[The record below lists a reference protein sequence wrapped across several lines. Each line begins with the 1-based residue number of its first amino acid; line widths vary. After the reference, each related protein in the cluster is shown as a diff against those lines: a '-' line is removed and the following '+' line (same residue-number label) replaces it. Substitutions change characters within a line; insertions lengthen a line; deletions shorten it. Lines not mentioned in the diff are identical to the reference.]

1 VGMNRFLLSTHWE
14 YINRITLR
22 IRLMFRA
29 RPALAILNKIRTI
42 EIRGEVSEVSW
53 PNLGSIM
60 QKVLKP
66 VVLVV
71 LVTLLGFLISCS
83 RHPSDEAIAQ
93 DIQTKVAADPETK
106 NSDVSVAA
114 KDGTIILSGKVTTQ
128 VAQQKL
134 EQIARQEA
142 GAARVEDQTAVQPVV
157 VPAGTV
163 LTVRVAQALGS
174 GISQTGQTFLATL
187 EQPVSV
193 GEIPAIPAGSTLSG
207 TVVTAK
213 AKGKVKGQGE
223 LKLKLT
229 RISVSG
235 QTYSIQTNELNSTV
249 KGKGKRTAVTTG
261 GGAAGGALLGGLV
274 GGGKGAGIGL
284 LLGGGAGFVGGAM
297 TGNKQIEVAAESA
310 LNFTLTS
317 PLMLKPPTE

>member
-1 VGMNRFLLSTHWE
+1 
-14 YINRITLR
+14 
-22 IRLMFRA
+22 
-29 RPALAILNKIRTI
+29 
-42 EIRGEVSEVSW
+42 
-53 PNLGSIM
+53 M
-60 QKVLKP
+60 QKVHKQ
-66 VVLVV
+66 VVLIA
-71 LVTLLGFLISCS
+71 LVTLVGFLIACS
-83 RHPSDEAIAQ
+83 RHPSDETIAQ

-106 NSDVSVAA
+106 DSDVHVAA
-114 KDGTIILSGKVTTQ
+114 IEGRITLSGQVTTPA
-128 VAQQKL
+128 AQQKL

-163 LTVRVAQALGS
+163 LTVRVGQALGS
-174 GISQTGQTFLATL
+174 GISKTGQTFLATL

-193 GEIPAIPAGSTLSG
+193 GEIPAMPAGSTVSG

-223 LKLKLT
+223 LTLRLT
-229 RISVSG
+229 SVSVSG
-235 QTYSIQTNELNSTV
+235 QTYSIQTNELKSTV

-261 GGAAGGALLGGLV
+261 GGAAGGALLGGFA

-297 TGNKQIEVAAESA
+297 TGNKQVEVAAESA

>member
-1 VGMNRFLLSTHWE
+1 
-14 YINRITLR
+14 
-22 IRLMFRA
+22 
-29 RPALAILNKIRTI
+29 
-42 EIRGEVSEVSW
+42 
-53 PNLGSIM
+53 M
-60 QKVLKP
+60 QKVHKP

-71 LVTLLGFLISCS
+71 LVTLLGFLIACS
-83 RHPSDEAIAQ
+83 RHPSDETIAQ
-93 DIQTKVAADPETK
+93 DIQTKVAADPEIK
-106 NSDVSVAA
+106 DSDVSVAA
-114 KDGTIILSGKVTTQ
+114 KDGKITLSGQVTTPEGK
-128 VAQQKL
+128 QKL

-142 GAARVEDQTAVQPVV
+142 GVSSVEDQTAVQPIV

-163 LTVRVAQALGS
+163 LTVKVGQALGS
-174 GISQTGQTFLATL
+174 GISHTGQTFLATL
-187 EQPVSV
+187 VQPVNV
-193 GEIPAIPAGSTLSG
+193 GEIPAMPAGSTISG

-223 LKLKLT
+223 LTLRLT
-229 RISVSG
+229 SISVTG
-235 QTYSIQTNELNSTV
+235 QTYSIQTNELKSTV

-261 GGAAGGALLGGLV
+261 GGAAGGALLGGLA

-317 PLMLKPPTE
+317 SLVLKPPTE